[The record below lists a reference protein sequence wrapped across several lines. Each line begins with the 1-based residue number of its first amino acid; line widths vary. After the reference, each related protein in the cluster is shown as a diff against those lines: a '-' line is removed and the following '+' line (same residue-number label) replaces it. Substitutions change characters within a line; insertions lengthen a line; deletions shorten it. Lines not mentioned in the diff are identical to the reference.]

1 MKKFTLLTI
10 ILFTVPLFLFSA
22 AFYLDPHEGSM
33 ANDGSSEH
41 PWTTAQ
47 EVLDSNLIETYAPFE
62 YPYLEGDSLILIN
75 ERAPVKA
82 GDTLICR
89 TGYYGALHI
98 SRKFNT
104 DYITIVAQDNNTP
117 VFKNI
122 RFSGAR
128 YWHLK
133 GLTITPS
140 SAPEYENT
148 TLVLIEWHA
157 YSGPST
163 YIRIEDCDLYSS
175 ENTYL
180 WSAEDWD
187 ELSCTAI
194 SSQGKNVIISNN
206 YCKNVNFGIS
216 SSGDSCLVEYNT
228 IENFAGDGL
237 RGLGNYNTF
246 QYNIVKNSYDV
257 NGNHDDGF
265 QSWSVGEG
273 GVGTDTIWGVV
284 LRGNTIINY
293 EDPNQ
298 PHRGTLQGIG
308 CFDGFYA
315 DWIVENNVVIV
326 DHYHGITLSG
336 AVNCRIINNTV
347 ADRDTTGSDISPWI
361 RIGNH
366 KDGSASVG
374 CIVRNNIYYRTL
386 SVDATQTLDYNLRVR
401 NYDSN
406 FVNFSQFDLRLKE
419 GSPAIDAGTS
429 ELAPAIDIRGI
440 SRPQGSLYDIGAYEY
455 ITDEDSNFFSPLI
468 IYPNPFTTFTDI
480 TFTLH
485 TYGDVRLEIYNS
497 SGAKIKEYVDHSI
510 APRIYHYTFHR
521 KNFSSGAYF
530 VYLKV
535 NNQVASKK
543 VILIK

>member
-1 MKKFTLLTI
+1 MRKIIPLSII
-10 ILFTVPLFLFSA
+10 ILPIPLILFSA
-22 AFYLDPHEGSM
+22 TFYLDPAEGSM

-41 PWTTAQ
+41 PWTTVQ
-47 EVLDSNLIETYAPFE
+47 EVFDSNLLETYYPFGF
-62 YPYLEGDSLILIN
+62 PYLEGDSLILVN
-75 ERAPVKA
+75 EGAPVKA

-104 DYITIVAQDNNTP
+104 DYITICAEENNIPT
-117 VFKNI
+117 FKNI
-122 RFSGAR
+122 RFTGTR
-128 YWHLK
+128 CWHLK
-133 GLTITPS
+133 GLTVTPS
-140 SAPEYENT
+140 SAPEYET
-148 TLVLIEWHA
+148 SILISIEWHGW
-157 YSGPST
+157 SGPST
-163 YIRIEDCDLYSS
+163 YITVEDCDLYSIEDAS
-175 ENTYL
+175 S
-180 WSAEDWD
+180 WSAENWD

-194 SSQGKNVIISNN
+194 SSQGKHVIIRNN
-206 YCKNVNFGIS
+206 NCKNVNFGIS
-216 SSGDSCLVEYNT
+216 SSNDSCLVEYNT
-228 IENFAGDGL
+228 VENFAGDGL

-257 NGNHDDGF
+257 NANHDDGF

-273 GVGTDTIWGVV
+273 GVGTDTVWGVT

-326 DHYHGITLSG
+326 EHYHGITLSG

-347 ADRDTTGSDISPWI
+347 ADRDTTNTEISPWI
-361 RIGNH
+361 RVGNH
-366 KDGSASVG
+366 KNGSPSEG
-374 CIVRNNIYYRTL
+374 CTIRNNIYYRTL
-386 SVDATQTLDYNLRVR
+386 SIDTTQTVDHNLRIR

-406 FVNFSQFDLRLKE
+406 FVDFGQFDLCLKE

-429 ELAPAIDIRGI
+429 ELAPSIDIRGI

-455 ITDEDSNFFSPLI
+455 VSDEDSNFFSPLC
-468 IYPNPFTTFTDI
+468 IYPNPFNTFTDI

-497 SGAKIKEYVDHSI
+497 SGSKIKEFADYSMT
-510 APRIYHYTFHR
+510 PRMYHYTFYR
-521 KNFSSGAYF
+521 ENFSSGVYF

-535 NNQVASKK
+535 NNQIAAEK